1 MKKIK
6 YIIILLI
13 IVIIGLLV
21 SIYVMNIKNTT
32 YEQIKSTQQEV
43 EKEDK
48 EKNEVEEVT
57 NSIMYF
63 TVESC
68 IDKYI
73 GYVSKQEKAAI
84 YGVLDE
90 SYIEENKIEQDNV
103 LNYIT
108 NITNNDVN
116 FDTQQMLVSGEGENL
131 QTYYVYGILREQNK
145 KIKMYL
151 TVNIDIENMVFSIIP
166 YTKEGVFDGE

>member
-6 YIIILLI
+6 YIIILLLI
-13 IVIIGLLV
+13 IIISLFV
-21 SIYVMNIKNTT
+21 SIFYMMNKNNTTSGQIKNT
-32 YEQIKSTQQEV
+32 QQE
-43 EKEDK
+43 EK
-48 EKNEVEEVT
+48 EKNEVEKVT

-73 GYVSKQEKAAI
+73 GYVSRQDKAAI
-84 YGVLDE
+84 YGVLDA
-90 SYIEENKIEQDNV
+90 SYIEENKIEQNNV
-103 LNYIT
+103 LNYVT

-116 FDTQQMLVSGEGENL
+116 FDIQQMLVSGDGENL
-131 QTYYVYGILREQNK
+131 QTYYVCGMLREQNK
-145 KIKMYL
+145 EKKLCL

-166 YTKEGVFDGE
+166 YTEEGVFDGK